1 MDEAV
6 RHVRHHASRE
16 LGDRR
21 GAKRRY
27 SAPLRQAAVA
37 YWREQEHGGE
47 TVAQVAQRLGVA
59 PRACAGGRRMSAST
73 RCTWSLTRPR
83 VGGHPRRR
91 RPGGIAPPVTRL
103 LRSRRRGTARR
114 YD

>member
-37 YWREQEHGGE
+37 YWREREHAGE
-47 TVAQVAQRLGVA
+47 TEAQVAQRLGVA
-59 PRACAGGRRMSAST
+59 PMSLRWWAQDERFHPVHVVPDPVLAS
-73 RCTWSLTRPR
+73 
-83 VGGHPRRR
+83 G
-91 RPGGIAPPVTRL
+91 VTL
-103 LRSRRRGTARR
+103 VVDASAA
-114 YD
+114 